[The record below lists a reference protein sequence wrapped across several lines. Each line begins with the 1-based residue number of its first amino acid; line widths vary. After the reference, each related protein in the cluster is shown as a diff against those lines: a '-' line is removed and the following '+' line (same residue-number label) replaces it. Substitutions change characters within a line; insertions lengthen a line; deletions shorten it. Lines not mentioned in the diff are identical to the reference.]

1 MRAMICVLAHV
12 ARAVKMLSLRCCDW
26 QAHFLGLRV
35 QKNISRL
42 TLITSHSSLANSAH
56 LLRVIGFSHL
66 FLKVSKCPFSPWYTF
81 PGLKTE
87 ILKPPRLR
95 SFGRGPCSRP
105 LPAGLAQGP
114 VLQLQKQRAQLCRGA
129 KTRGR
134 GFIPLL
140 AVTPESRGSRGG
152 QSCGSQTSGARVR
165 RMVGNAG
172 RSAPLRPSPSA
183 VGGGGF

>member
-1 MRAMICVLAHV
+1 MVGALRFLQACICAFSRISNNLKDLLIDVRMRAMICVLAHA

-81 PGLKTE
+81 PGLKSSSLRASE
-87 ILKPPRLR
+87 ASARALQPPPPRRAR
-95 SFGRGPCSRP
+95 SGPGS
-105 LPAGLAQGP
+105 PATKATCP
-114 VLQLQKQRAQLCRGA
+114 ALQRSENQRERVHSSSSCH
-129 KTRGR
+129 TRVPG
-134 GFIPLL
+134 
-140 AVTPESRGSRGG
+140 E
-152 QSCGSQTSGARVR
+152 
-165 RMVGNAG
+165 
-172 RSAPLRPSPSA
+172 
-183 VGGGGF
+183 